1 VKAESI
7 KTARPHLR
15 RAATA
20 GAVAVLGMVVASFGE
35 IRRKVAGEEV
45 EASAR
50 LIALAGAVL
59 LLIGGVLAVRAL
71 ARAVRSG
78 SAEHLGEGRA
88 ALLSLVITIAG
99 YLLVLS
105 ILVYALGYQPR
116 GLLLGGAITG
126 IVLGIAAQ
134 QMLGN
139 FFAGIVLLVAR
150 PFTVGEH
157 VVLRSGAL
165 GGEYEGDVTDMTLV
179 YVKLVT
185 EYGPVALP
193 NAGVLAAAI
202 GPGARAPKDEDGEE
216 EEQAT
221 AERGGVPSTDPSRG
235 PGG

>member
-1 VKAESI
+1 MKADSI
-7 KTARPHLR
+7 AAARPHLR
-15 RAATA
+15 RAAIA
-20 GAVAVLGMVVASFGE
+20 GAVAVVGMVVASFGE
-35 IRRKVAGEEV
+35 IRRRVAGEEV
-45 EASAR
+45 ETSAR
-50 LIALAGAVL
+50 LIAAAGAVVL
-59 LLIGGVLAVRAL
+59 LVGGVFAVREM

-78 SAEHLGEGRA
+78 STEHLGEGRA

-99 YLLVLS
+99 YLLGLA

-116 GLLLGGAITG
+116 GLLLRGAITG

-139 FFAGIVLLVAR
+139 FFAGIVLLVSR

-185 EYGPVALP
+185 EQGPVALP

-202 GPGARAPKDEDGEE
+202 GPGARAPKEDEVEE
-216 EEQAT
+216 EEQVG
-221 AERGGVPSTDPSRG
+221 AERGGPPRPEPSRG
-235 PGG
+235 SGG